1 MAVSFTAHN
10 ILWVFYIF
18 FIFLLSL
25 LLKMCLHSRDAINS
39 VKGNM
44 KIRFVINKQLNMN
57 TK

>member
-25 LLKMCLHSRDAINS
+25 LLKMCLHSHVMPLIQS
-39 VKGNM
+39 KGKYEN
-44 KIRFVINKQLNMN
+44 KICDQ
-57 TK
+57 